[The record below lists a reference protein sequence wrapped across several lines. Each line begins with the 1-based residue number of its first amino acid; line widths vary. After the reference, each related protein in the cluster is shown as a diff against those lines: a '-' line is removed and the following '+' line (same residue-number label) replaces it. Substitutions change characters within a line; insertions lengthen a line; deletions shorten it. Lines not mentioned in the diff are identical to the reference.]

1 MRPTVIGIGGGTGA
15 GKTYLTNK
23 LVEIYS
29 EKNIA
34 IINQDSYYKD
44 LSYMPYEERIK
55 QNFDHPDSIDIG
67 LFKSQLEQ
75 LINGKAIEMPTY
87 DFSGHKRSI
96 TTRHIPYSSIIIVEG
111 IFVLYYLPLC
121 KLYTIRVFIDASE
134 DIRFKRRVDRD
145 IKERGRTKEAV
156 KTQYQ
161 STVQPMHKK
170 FVEPSKNNADLIVK
184 GEYRLRDV
192 VDKIN
197 TKINFKNDPNSP

>member
-15 GKTYLTNK
+15 GKTYLANK
-23 LVEIYS
+23 LVETYS
-29 EKNIA
+29 EESIA
-34 IINQDSYYKD
+34 VINQDSYYKD

-55 QNFDHPDSIDIG
+55 QNFDYPESIDIN
-67 LFKSQLEQ
+67 LFRSQLEQ

-87 DFSGHKRSI
+87 DFSRHKRLRA
-96 TTRHIPYSSIIIVEG
+96 TTHIPCSSIIIVEG
-111 IFVLYYLPLC
+111 IFVLYYLQLC
-121 KLYTIRVFIDASE
+121 KLCTIRVFIDASE

-156 KTQYQ
+156 RTQYQ

>member
-1 MRPTVIGIGGGTGA
+1 MCIR
-15 GKTYLTNK
+15 
-23 LVEIYS
+23 
-29 EKNIA
+29 
-34 IINQDSYYKD
+34 D
-44 LSYMPYEERIK
+44 R
-55 QNFDHPDSIDIG
+55 
-67 LFKSQLEQ
+67 
-75 LINGKAIEMPTY
+75 
-87 DFSGHKRSI
+87 
-96 TTRHIPYSSIIIVEG
+96 
-111 IFVLYYLPLC
+111 YYLQLC

-145 IKERGRTKEAV
+145 IKERGRTREAV

-192 VDKIN
+192 VDRIN

>member
-15 GKTYLTNK
+15 GKTYLANK
-23 LVEIYS
+23 LVEAFS
-29 EKNIA
+29 EENIA
-34 IINQDSYYKD
+34 VINQDSYYKD
-44 LSYMPYEERIK
+44 LSYMPYEERLK
-55 QNFDHPDSIDIG
+55 QNFDHPDSIDIS
-67 LFKSQLEQ
+67 LFRSQLEQ
-75 LINGKAIEMPTY
+75 LINGKAIEMPAY
-87 DFSGHKRSI
+87 DFSVHKRSI
-96 TTRHIPYSSIIIVEG
+96 TTTHIPYSSIIIVEG
-111 IFVLYYLPLC
+111 IFVLYYLQLC

-156 KTQYQ
+156 RTQYQ

-170 FVEPSKNNADLIVK
+170 FVEPSKNNANLIVK

>member
-15 GKTYLTNK
+15 GKTYLANK
-23 LVEIYS
+23 LVETYS
-29 EKNIA
+29 EESIA
-34 IINQDSYYKD
+34 VINQDSYYKD

-55 QNFDHPDSIDIG
+55 QNFDYPESIDIN
-67 LFKSQLEQ
+67 LFRSQLEQ

-87 DFSGHKRSI
+87 DFSRHKRLR
-96 TTRHIPYSSIIIVEG
+96 TTTHIPCSSIIIVEG
-111 IFVLYYLPLC
+111 IFVLYYLQLC
-121 KLYTIRVFIDASE
+121 KLCTIRVFIDASE

-197 TKINFKNDPNSP
+197 TKINFKNDPDSP

>member
-1 MRPTVIGIGGGTGA
+1 MRPAVIGIGGGTGA
-15 GKTYLTNK
+15 GKTYLANK
-23 LVEIYS
+23 LVEAYS
-29 EKNIA
+29 EENIA
-34 IINQDSYYKD
+34 VINQDSYYKD

-55 QNFDHPDSIDIG
+55 QNFDHPESIDID

-87 DFSGHKRSI
+87 DFSEHKRSRA
-96 TTRHIPYSSIIIVEG
+96 TTHIPYSSIIIVEG
-111 IFVLYYLPLC
+111 IFALYYLQLC

-156 KTQYQ
+156 RPQYQ

-192 VDKIN
+192 VDRIN